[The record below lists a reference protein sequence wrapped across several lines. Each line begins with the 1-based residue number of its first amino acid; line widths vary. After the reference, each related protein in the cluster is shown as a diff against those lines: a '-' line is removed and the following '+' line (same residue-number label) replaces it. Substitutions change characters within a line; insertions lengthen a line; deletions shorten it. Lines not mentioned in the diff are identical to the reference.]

1 MRECAFRD
9 AGGPAGAFFI
19 NQTAICYK
27 QGTALRLRPR
37 VSNDGI
43 RNWWRPPNHMA
54 TTRCR
59 RHLLFVETRRPKTTK
74 GPGGAS
80 CHTNDMLILQ
90 FPCFNLVH
98 NRRIEQRRGIAQVA
112 HIAFRNLSQNPAH
125 DLA

>member
-19 NQTAICYK
+19 NQTAIATNREPLC
-27 QGTALRLRPR
+27 GCALAFRMTGSETGGDRQ
-37 VSNDGI
+37 I
-43 RNWWRPPNHMA
+43 IWRQRGA
-54 TTRCR
+54 R